1 MQKHR
6 PWRLYYQ
13 PSATALT
20 DSEREATI
28 FPNFITKILFSI
40 FSLHRKNIL
49 ERERKRDVID
59 GGGGD
64 GGW

>member
-40 FSLHRKNIL
+40 FSLHKKKYL
-49 ERERKRDVID
+49 RKRKRETVID
-59 GGGGD
+59 GGGRD
-64 GGW
+64 GG